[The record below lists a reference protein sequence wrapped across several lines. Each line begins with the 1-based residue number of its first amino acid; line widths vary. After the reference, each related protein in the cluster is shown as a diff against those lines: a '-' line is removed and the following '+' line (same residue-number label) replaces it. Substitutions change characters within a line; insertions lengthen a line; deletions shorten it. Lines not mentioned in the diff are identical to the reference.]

1 MLHTCALSS
10 APNGTGGDADRRGGF
25 SSCVTEAFDTPFEN
39 LVEALVSGL
48 VLLLVQEG
56 LREGDEHAGVAFSVG
71 QVGRAIGVALED
83 EEVLAVDNP
92 TKTEFA
98 EPAQLLAGYCS

>member
-1 MLHTCALSS
+1 MSVSRVRENLTHGSRRRRGETHASRQTPRGVRRPPPTLPCAPSS

-48 VLLLVQEG
+48 VLLPVQEG

-71 QVGRAIGVALED
+71 
-83 EEVLAVDNP
+83 
-92 TKTEFA
+92 
-98 EPAQLLAGYCS
+98 